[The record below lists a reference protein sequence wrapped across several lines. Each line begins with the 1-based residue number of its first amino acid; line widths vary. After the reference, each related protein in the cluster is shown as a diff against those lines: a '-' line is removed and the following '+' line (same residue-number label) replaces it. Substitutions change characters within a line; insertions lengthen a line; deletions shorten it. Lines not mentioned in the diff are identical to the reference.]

1 MTQPSYADQVNA
13 KYQNSADHF
22 VDLKQRFNDTM
33 SLYNPTTQ
41 ATIRGSLKRAIA
53 EFQKRH
59 GNVRSFKDP
68 RFRLCQAQVAKLS
81 NILIDTTMQR
91 QLDISWVIRII
102 ENFRAW
108 QAMPVQVY
116 RAGPGAALLWDGQLA
131 HLGGDLY
138 ASWDGQH
145 TAMAFYIIAVMIMGL
160 DPAEVEIPVV
170 IYEVNTKAEIR
181 QAFIEGNTE
190 VGKKLLDKIDV
201 FQQMIYGVRVD
212 GATDPV
218 WIEVEQKQ
226 QYLESTG
233 LFVTAQKFKDTDQIG
248 AISRPEDVMDRKT
261 SPELI
266 RQFTVYAQHV
276 LDMQPRAINTKEF
289 PIIVGFLKMAASGN
303 ATGQAGGKIIYTDD
317 EIRSLAQ
324 LCLDLFSADFD
335 ADGPFWAQLEQ
346 AYAVW
351 WNTHYASVDV
361 SMRPAQPRMN
371 KDWTQGGT
379 FFWHQL
385 RKSWRDEA
393 GQPMRMP
400 QLNIQTPFIPD
411 PEDLF

>member
-1 MTQPSYADQVNA
+1 MHQLTYADKVNA
-13 KYQNSADHF
+13 KYRNGTDHF
-22 VDLKQRFNDTM
+22 VDLKQRFNDTL

-41 ATIRGSLKRAIA
+41 ATIRASLKRAIG
-53 EFQKRH
+53 EFQRRY
-59 GNVRSFKDP
+59 GNIKSFADP
-68 RFRLCQAQVAKLS
+68 RFRLCQAQKARLA

-116 RAGPGAALLWDGQLA
+116 RAAPSGTSLWEGELA
-131 HLGGDLY
+131 YLGDDIY

-145 TAMAFYIIAVMIMGL
+145 TAMAFYVIAVMIMGL

-181 QAFIEGNTE
+181 QNFIEGNTE
-190 VGKKLLDKIDV
+190 VGKKLLDKIDIW
-201 FQQMIYGVRVD
+201 QQMVYGVRVD
-212 GATDPV
+212 SADDPT
-218 WIEVEQKQ
+218 WIEVEKKQ
-226 QYLESTG
+226 QYLEKSG
-233 LFVTAQKFKDTDQIG
+233 LFLTDKKFKDTDQIG

-276 LDMQPRAINTKEF
+276 LDVTPRAINTKEF
-289 PIIVGFLKMAASGN
+289 PIIIGYLRMAAGEGI
-303 ATGQAGGKIIYTDD
+303 TYTDD
-317 EIRSLAQ
+317 ELRSLAQ

-335 ADGPFWAQLEQ
+335 SEGPFWARLEQ
-346 AYAVW
+346 AYTNW
-351 WNTHYASVDV
+351 WEAFYDSVDE
-361 SMRPAQPRMN
+361 SMRPERPRLN
-371 KDWTQGGT
+371 KDWSQGGT

-385 RKSWRDEA
+385 KKSWRDDA
-393 GQPMRMP
+393 GNAMPMPR
-400 QLNIQTPFIPD
+400 LNIQTPFMPARV
-411 PEDLF
+411 DLF

>member
-1 MTQPSYADQVNA
+1 MTQPSYADKVNA
-13 KYQNSADHF
+13 KYQNGADHF
-22 VDLKQRFNDTM
+22 VDLKQRFNDTL

-53 EFQKRH
+53 EFQKRY
-59 GNVRSFKDP
+59 GSVRNFRDP

-81 NILIDTTMQR
+81 SILIDTTMQR
-91 QLDISWVIRII
+91 QLDIGWVIRII
-102 ENFRAW
+102 ENFRRH

-116 RAGPGAALLWDGQLA
+116 RAGPGAALMWDGQLA
-131 HLGGDLY
+131 DLGGELY

-145 TAMAFYIIAVMIMGL
+145 TAMAFYVIAVMIMGL
-160 DPAEVEIPVV
+160 DPNDVEIPVV

-181 QAFIEGNTE
+181 QNFIEGNTE
-190 VGKKLLDKIDV
+190 AGKKLLDKIDV
-201 FQQMIYGVRVD
+201 FQQMVYGVRVD
-212 GATDPV
+212 GATDPLWV
-218 WIEVEQKQ
+218 EVEKKQ
-226 QYLESTG
+226 QYLEQAG
-233 LFVTAQKFKDTDQIG
+233 LFLTDDKFKDTDQIG
-248 AISRPEDVMDRKT
+248 AISRPQDVMDRKVT
-261 SPELI
+261 PEII
-266 RQFTVYAQHV
+266 RQFTVYAELV
-276 LDMQPRAINTKEF
+276 LDQQPRAINTKEF
-289 PIIVGFLKMAASGN
+289 PIIVGFLKMAA
-303 ATGQAGGKIIYTDD
+303 GGSITYTDD

-346 AYAVW
+346 AYNVW
-351 WNTHYASVDV
+351 WNTFYANVHV

-385 RKSWRDEA
+385 KKSWRDEA

-411 PEDLF
+411 PQDLF

>member
-1 MTQPSYADQVNA
+1 MSMSYADQVNA
-13 KYQNSADHF
+13 KYRNGADHF
-22 VDLKQRFNDTM
+22 VDLKQRFNDTL

-41 ATIRGSLKRAIA
+41 ATIRASLKRAIA
-53 EFQKRH
+53 EFQKRY
-59 GNVRSFKDP
+59 GNVRSFQDP
-68 RFRLCQAQVAKLS
+68 RFRLCQAQRARLA

-116 RAGPGAALLWDGQLA
+116 RAAPAGTAMWDGQLA
-131 HLGGDLY
+131 HLGDDLY

-145 TAMAFYIIAVMIMGL
+145 TAMAFYVIAVMIMGL
-160 DPAEVEIPVV
+160 DPAEVDIPVV

-181 QAFIEGNTE
+181 QNFIEGNTE
-190 VGKKLLDKIDV
+190 AGKKLLDKIDV
-201 FQQMIYGVRVD
+201 YQQMVYGVRVD
-212 GATDPV
+212 AATDPT
-218 WIEVEQKQ
+218 WIEIEKKQ
-226 QYLESTG
+226 QFLEKAG
-233 LFVTAQKFKDTDQIG
+233 LFLTDKKFKDTDQIG

-276 LDMQPRAINTKEF
+276 LDTMPRAINTKEL
-289 PIIVGFLKMAASGN
+289 PIIVGFLKMAAGEGI
-303 ATGQAGGKIIYTDD
+303 TYTDD
-317 EIRSLAQ
+317 ELRGLAQ

-335 ADGPFWAQLEQ
+335 AEGPFWARLEQ
-346 AYAVW
+346 SYINW
-351 WNTHYASVDV
+351 WEKFYENVDESV
-361 SMRPAQPRMN
+361 RPERPRLN

-385 RKSWRDEA
+385 KKSWRDEA
-393 GQPMRMP
+393 GNAMNMP
-400 QLNIQTPFIPD
+400 RLNIQTPFIPARA
-411 PEDLF
+411 DLF

>member
-1 MTQPSYADQVNA
+1 MLQQTSYANQVNA
-13 KYQNSADHF
+13 KYQNGADHF

-53 EFQKRH
+53 EFQKRY
-59 GNVRSFKDP
+59 GNVRSFQDP
-68 RFRLCQAQVAKLS
+68 RFRLCQAQKARLA

-91 QLDISWVIRII
+91 QLDVSWVIRII

-116 RAGPGAALLWDGQLA
+116 RASPGAALMWDGQLA
-131 HLGGDLY
+131 HLGDDLY

-145 TAMAFYIIAVMIMGL
+145 TAMAFYVIAVMIMGL

-181 QAFIEGNTE
+181 QNFIEGNTE
-190 VGKKLLDKIDV
+190 AGKKLLDPIDV

-212 GATDPV
+212 NATDPY

-226 QYLESTG
+226 QYLEQAG
-233 LFVTAQKFKDTDQIG
+233 LFLTDDKFKDTDQIG
-248 AISRPEDVMDRKT
+248 AISRPKDVMDRKT
-261 SPELI
+261 SPEII

-276 LDMQPRAINTKEF
+276 LDIQPRAVNTKEF
-289 PIIVGFLKMAASGN
+289 PIIVGFLKMAAGEGI
-303 ATGQAGGKIIYTDD
+303 TYTDD
-317 EIRSLAQ
+317 ELRSLAQ
-324 LCLDLFSADFD
+324 LCVDLFSADFD
-335 ADGPFWAQLEQ
+335 SDGIFWAMLER
-346 AYAVW
+346 AYNIW
-351 WNTHYASVDV
+351 WSTFYGNVDV

-385 RKSWRDEA
+385 KKSWRDEA
-393 GQPMRMP
+393 GLPVRMP
-400 QLNIQTPFIPD
+400 RLNIQTPFM
-411 PEDLF
+411 PEAKDLF